1 VNVDYHDV
9 WRAQLVLSLLLAAHL
24 ARMARRKGRR
34 PFGAALLMLCFANGW
49 PVIWEAVGRG
59 IANTFA
65 LHDPARTALVKFIGY
80 GGFMF
85 GVATSY
91 AIVGCW
97 RPITRPPRPV
107 NCR

>member
-1 VNVDYHDV
+1 VNVDYHDI
-9 WRAQLVLSLLLAAHL
+9 WRVQLALSLLLAAHL
-24 ARMARRKGRR
+24 ARMAQRKGRR
-34 PFGAALLMLCFANGW
+34 PFGAALLVLCFANGW

-59 IANTFA
+59 IANAFA
-65 LHDPARTALVKFIGY
+65 LPDPARTTLVKFIGY

-97 RPITRPPRPV
+97 RPRRLRAV
-107 NCR
+107 EH